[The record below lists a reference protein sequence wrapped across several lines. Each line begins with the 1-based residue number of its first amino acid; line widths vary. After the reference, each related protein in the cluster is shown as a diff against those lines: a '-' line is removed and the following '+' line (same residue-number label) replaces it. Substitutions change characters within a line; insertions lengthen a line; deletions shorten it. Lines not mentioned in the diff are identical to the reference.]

1 MVTYYVIYDKFT
13 GSFIKQGR
21 SGFRMWTTSLSF
33 AKHFTSE
40 WSANKYISN
49 CSTGDLG
56 ACIVKKI
63 QRY

>member
-13 GSFIKQGR
+13 GSFVRQGR
-21 SGFRMWTTSLSF
+21 SGFSMWTTSLSF

-40 WSANKYISN
+40 WSAKKYISN
-49 CSTGDLG
+49 CSTDELG
-56 ACIVKKI
+56 SCIVKKI